1 MLGIRFGTN
10 FYLELNGDFVVCVL
24 ETSPL
29 KVNLVLEQKL
39 RFHVSTGNE
48 KYARICLFYL
58 L

>member
-29 KVNLVLEQKL
+29 KGNLVLEQKL
-39 RFHVSTGNE
+39 RFHVIGDE
-48 KYARICLFYL
+48 KYATFALYL
-58 L
+58 